1 MYFDF
6 QDQHPDIE
14 PVGSVVSWRTGALLS
29 LTLHVLLI
37 LFVAVGAPDMIAQL
51 IEVAPVPQQAMLQQP
66 KVPEKEMKFFFPEV
80 PKDVLSPKPPPKP
93 VPFSDEN
100 RQARTIERP
109 PDAQN
114 PLPFSRGNTPE
125 PVYRDASEVARGRGP
140 EPTPSAE
147 TRPPAQPAPPGPDEA
162 AAAAR
167 KVPIP
172 ESQNARLEAPRASS
186 ETGRPRSSLPG
197 GSLGDALRNLDR
209 YVQSE
214 TFGNP
219 RGGQTAFDSFIQFDT
234 YGVDF
239 GSWIRRFKAQVERNW
254 YPLIPQ
260 AAMFNRGKVVL
271 TFNVHRNGAI
281 SDVAILAP
289 SAVAG
294 FNTAAFG
301 AITSSNPTVPLP
313 AEYPVD
319 KAFFTVT
326 FYYNERPPD

>member
-14 PVGSVVSWRTGALLS
+14 RVGSVLSWRSGALLS
-29 LTLHVLLI
+29 LTLHALLI
-37 LFVAVGAPDMIAQL
+37 IFVAVGAPAVLSDLMAVTPAAQVV
-51 IEVAPVPQQAMLQQP
+51 EQP
-66 KVPEKEMKFFFPEV
+66 RVPEREMRFFFPEP
-80 PKDVLSPKPPPKP
+80 PKDVLSRKPPPTTA
-93 VPFSDEN
+93 PFSDEH
-100 RQARTIERP
+100 RLARTIERP
-109 PDAQN
+109 PDAKS
-114 PLPFSRGNTPE
+114 PMPFSRGNSPE

-140 EPTPSAE
+140 EPTPSVEAQ
-147 TRPPAQPAPPGPDEA
+147 PATPAPPGPDDA

-172 ESQNARLEAPRASS
+172 ESQNARNEAPRSLPDA
-186 ETGRPRSSLPG
+186 GRARSSLPG

-219 RGGQTAFDSFIQFDT
+219 RGGQTQFDSFLQFDT

-239 GSWIRRFKAQVERNW
+239 GSWVRRFKAQVERNW
-254 YPLIPQ
+254 WPLIPQ
-260 AAMFNRGKVVL
+260 AAMFNHGRVVL

-289 SAVAG
+289 SSVAG
-294 FNTAAFG
+294 FTTAAFG